1 MADNRRTCTMREPI
15 PTITNLMIALG
26 VTVSPIN
33 ATANNG
39 IKHYQHRAVDN
50 A

>member
-1 MADNRRTCTMREPI
+1 MREPI
-15 PTITNLMIALG
+15 PTIINPMIALG

-39 IKHYQHRAVDN
+39 IQISMVLLIMLDSTADHR
-50 A
+50 